1 MLLLLF
7 GWALGLLPNS
17 HNIGKSQK
25 RPFLYDQL
33 ILTPTRGCL
42 STCVINVT
50 IPFQMCM
57 LNIFSGMVE
66 RTIEVFI
73 DRRSY
78 NLWEDFLWLF
88 CSIWRM
94 S

>member
-7 GWALGLLPNS
+7 GWALGLLPNG
-17 HNIGKSQK
+17 HCIGKSQK
-25 RPFLYDQL
+25 WTFLHDQL

-66 RTIEVFI
+66 RTTKVFI
-73 DRRSY
+73 DQRSY
-78 NLWEDFLWLF
+78 NL
-88 CSIWRM
+88 
-94 S
+94 